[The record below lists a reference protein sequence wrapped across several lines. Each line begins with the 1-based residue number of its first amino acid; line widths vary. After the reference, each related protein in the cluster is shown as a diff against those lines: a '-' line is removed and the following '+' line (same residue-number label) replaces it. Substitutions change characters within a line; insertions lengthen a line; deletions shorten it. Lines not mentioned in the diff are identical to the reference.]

1 MSFKIQNYFVLQIL
15 RIGVM
20 NNFFCNKMFKT
31 SGQDQSGQG
40 GQGGQGCQGGQGVHV
55 VHVVWVPQSAFNI
68 LSVFYYNF
76 FLYLQ

>member
-1 MSFKIQNYFVLQIL
+1 
-15 RIGVM
+15 
-20 NNFFCNKMFKT
+20 MFKT

-40 GQGGQGCQGGQGVHV
+40 GQGGQGFQSGQGCQGGQGVHV